1 MARNPLNRWI
11 SSIITLS
18 DEMSIEFDWNISERW
33 KYLSSVKIEH
43 YKCLHFNYA
52 NITTDIHS
60 FFYLPINI
68 TELVASI
75 FECQRHNLWEGG
87 KKSTNINVE
96 CFQISINFIYFF
108 AFRHIDSTTDF
119 FRCFSSVPQKL
130 VDFTEK
136 QLPKI
141 GNHNLAWQT
150 KGEKSFWFA
159 LCISCRIEL
168 NCKTISTQ
176 QAFGD
181 VVPQFVAS

>member
-33 KYLSSVKIEH
+33 KCLSSVKIEH

-130 VDFTEK
+130 VDFTK
-136 QLPKI
+136 NNCQ
-141 GNHNLAWQT
+141 
-150 KGEKSFWFA
+150 KSEIIIWHDRQRGKRAFGLHCAF
-159 LCISCRIEL
+159 RVEL
-168 NCKTISTQ
+168 NWIVKQ
-176 QAFGD
+176 
-181 VVPQFVAS
+181 

>member
-87 KKSTNINVE
+87 KKINE
-96 CFQISINFIYFF
+96 YKCRMFSNLNQFHIFF
-108 AFRHIDSTTDF
+108 CIQTYWFNNWF
-119 FRCFSSVPQKL
+119 FCCFSSVPQKL
-130 VDFTEK
+130 VDFTKNNCQNSEIIIWHDRQRGK
-136 QLPKI
+136 RAFGL
-141 GNHNLAWQT
+141 HCA
-150 KGEKSFWFA
+150 F
-159 LCISCRIEL
+159 RVEL
-168 NCKTISTQ
+168 NWIVKQ
-176 QAFGD
+176 
-181 VVPQFVAS
+181 